1 MLGAGL
7 DGFSY
12 RSLLM
17 AQLQALEV
25 DHLVVVV
32 HYQPPG
38 LSGVISSRDANCV
51 GSSRRSGGA
60 VRIDGK
66 DRLVYDYDLL
76 VIGSSPGGQ
85 KAAIAAA
92 KLGKRV

>member
-1 MLGAGL
+1 VRRGVDRYLMLGAGL

-32 HYQPPG
+32 HY
-38 LSGVISSRDANCV
+38 
-51 GSSRRSGGA
+51 
-60 VRIDGK
+60 
-66 DRLVYDYDLL
+66 
-76 VIGSSPGGQ
+76 
-85 KAAIAAA
+85 
-92 KLGKRV
+92 

>member
-1 MLGAGL
+1 MQYFRGEREANGSRDNPQAPRMGRPHPNCGLRQRLAQAVHRGVDRYLMLGAGL

-32 HYQPPG
+32 HY
-38 LSGVISSRDANCV
+38 
-51 GSSRRSGGA
+51 
-60 VRIDGK
+60 
-66 DRLVYDYDLL
+66 
-76 VIGSSPGGQ
+76 
-85 KAAIAAA
+85 
-92 KLGKRV
+92 

>member
-1 MLGAGL
+1 MSLTTRLSAVAVL

-32 HYQPPG
+32 HY
-38 LSGVISSRDANCV
+38 
-51 GSSRRSGGA
+51 
-60 VRIDGK
+60 
-66 DRLVYDYDLL
+66 
-76 VIGSSPGGQ
+76 
-85 KAAIAAA
+85 
-92 KLGKRV
+92 